1 MFAAIFE
8 VQPKQGKFDE
18 YLSLAK
24 YLRPKLERID
34 GFIDV
39 DRFASKRMPARILSL
54 STWRDE
60 KSVVRWRTQSDHQ
73 AVQEKGRFE
82 IFEDYHLRIGEVISD
97 TAPPEGLAVVEQR
110 LDATEAGQ
118 AKAVTLTELVVQE
131 PGAAG
136 LDSLGARLGLSA
148 DAEGLIEQDAL
159 GSLYHPGKLMLV
171 AAWRD
176 VARARSWCPA
186 APVGASWIRHRS
198 VRVIRD
204 YGMFDRREAPQFY
217 PEVEQGAV

>member
-110 LDATEAGQ
+110 LD
-118 AKAVTLTELVVQE
+118 
-131 PGAAG
+131 
-136 LDSLGARLGLSA
+136 LSA

-176 VARARSWCPA
+176 VARARSWCPT

-217 PEVEQGAV
+217 PEVERGAV

>member
-131 PGAAG
+131 LGAAG
-136 LDSLGARLGLSA
+136 LDSLGARLDLSA

-176 VARARSWCPA
+176 VARARSWCPT

-217 PEVEQGAV
+217 PEVERGAA

>member
-118 AKAVTLTELVVQE
+118 AKVVTLTELVVQE
-131 PGAAG
+131 LGAAG
-136 LDSLGARLGLSA
+136 LDSLGARLDLSA

-217 PEVEQGAV
+217 PEVERGAA